1 MTDTD
6 APEWPDPADKA
17 HAVEQAKRL
26 RDQAAKGGLRFEAY
40 LPPGLAE
47 WLLDRIERGKF
58 LDPSE
63 AVFVILGEHEELEPH
78 ADLRQELFK
87 RSIQAAA
94 DDPRRRSDETPAR
107 VEHGTATGTG
117 QMGKAVPALTHRGFV
132 TGGPPAHYSATL
144 GRVRLRRAG
153 HGSRRSATQ
162 ATASVKCPIG
172 SAAGFTL
179 ISIS

>member
-17 HAVEQAKRL
+17 HAVEQAKQL

-40 LPPGLAE
+40 LPPSLAL
-47 WLLDRIERGKF
+47 WLLDRIERGKY

-94 DDPRRRSDETPAR
+94 DDPRPGISGEEMIKRLHELSAEPQPEPATWEKR
-107 VEHGTATGTG
+107 
-117 QMGKAVPALTHRGFV
+117 
-132 TGGPPAHYSATL
+132 
-144 GRVRLRRAG
+144 
-153 HGSRRSATQ
+153 SRR
-162 ATASVKCPIG
+162 
-172 SAAGFTL
+172 
-179 ISIS
+179 

>member
-40 LPPGLAE
+40 LPPGLAL
-47 WLLDRIERGKF
+47 WLLDRIERGKY

-78 ADLRQELFK
+78 ADLRRELFK

-94 DDPRRRSDETPAR
+94 DDPRPGISGE
-107 VEHGTATGTG
+107 E
-117 QMGKAVPALTHRGFV
+117 MMK
-132 TGGPPAHYSATL
+132 
-144 GRVRLRRAG
+144 RLRNKREEPWPEPVRWEKR
-153 HGSRRSATQ
+153 SRR
-162 ATASVKCPIG
+162 
-172 SAAGFTL
+172 
-179 ISIS
+179 